1 MPCQRDY
8 TTWMI
13 HISLCFPHVTIKVR
27 RAHMLPTSSRPSN
40 NCMRQGDFR
49 RDKNECRI
57 ANLSSHRIN
66 SHSISLY
73 FFFLCHFFFWGGW
86 GGGVFVAESYFFSYL
101 LSLFCSLSLFS
112 SLLIHF
118 LFPITPSPPPSI
130 FLFPFFTFILWT
142 NHIFSSPATVIF
154 KFRQDIY

>member
-13 HISLCFPHVTIKVR
+13 HISLCFPHVTIRVR

-40 NCMRQGDFR
+40 NCMRQGGDFR

-66 SHSISLY
+66 SRSISLY
-73 FFFLCHFFFWGGW
+73 FFFLHHFWGG
-86 GGGVFVAESYFFSYL
+86 GIRNLFFLVFLSSLYFA
-101 LSLFCSLSLFS
+101 LSLFL

-118 LFPITPSPPPSI
+118 LFPITPSPPPSL
-130 FLFPFFTFILWT
+130 FLFPFFLSSCGQI
-142 NHIFSSPATVIF
+142 IFFSPPVTVIF
-154 KFRQDIY
+154 KFRQDIH